1 MELNRFLDDLLI
13 YVQVPHEETAYLP
26 KLKLTAEIVAGVV
39 EDGIPETFLQFLE
52 LKIVVEMAVVPM
64 TLLAVDQILHIDEQR
79 IDVIKLV
86 LKKVPQETK
95 NVKAEGG
102 TQGHFDDPFF
112 LDDLEKTLLMKIAQW
127 ADLVFDQKEVGLD
140 PETEHAAD
148 NRVVNRKDVLEVLL
162 ESELAADLPVVLD
175 FVRLED
181 VLWVLDYLLD
191 RLDQVLR
198 VLLELVPD
206 VGPDLPQHR
215 EIVPRAAGVLDVP
228 AELILSVSLDSLIDY
243 RVPQSLDV
251 ELGLQLDVAVGPLI
265 IIGNGVHW
273 ESLAENQEKQKKT
286 QEIRS

>member
-39 EDGIPETFLQFLE
+39 EDWIPETFFQFLE

-112 LDDLEKTLLMKIAQW
+112 LDDLEKTLLMKIAQ
-127 ADLVFDQKEVGLD
+127 
-140 PETEHAAD
+140 
-148 NRVVNRKDVLEVLL
+148 
-162 ESELAADLPVVLD
+162 
-175 FVRLED
+175 
-181 VLWVLDYLLD
+181 
-191 RLDQVLR
+191 
-198 VLLELVPD
+198 
-206 VGPDLPQHR
+206 
-215 EIVPRAAGVLDVP
+215 
-228 AELILSVSLDSLIDY
+228 
-243 RVPQSLDV
+243 
-251 ELGLQLDVAVGPLI
+251 
-265 IIGNGVHW
+265 
-273 ESLAENQEKQKKT
+273 
-286 QEIRS
+286 